1 MAAFLRLRQICL
13 VAQDLA
19 GEAKRIASIFGLQ
32 ECYRDPNV
40 GRYGLENVLFP
51 VGSSFLEIVAPT
63 RAGTTAGR
71 FLERHGGRYGYM
83 IILDCNDPEARR
95 LHALSLGI
103 RVASVIR
110 HEEYFGVQ
118 LHPRDTDA
126 AMVEFNRTD
135 GGEALDG
142 PYHPAGQN
150 WQRAVRSDV
159 TRQLLAA
166 EIECPDPA
174 ALAKRWSALL
184 QRPVRNDDSRID
196 LDLGSIRFMPTG
208 AEHAALVGVELKVAD
223 RAAVLKEADRQRC
236 ANQDG
241 TVTVCGV
248 RFRLSA

>member
-19 GEAKRIASIFGLQ
+19 SEAKRIESIFGLR
-32 ECYRDPNV
+32 ECHRDANV

-51 VGSSFLEIVAPT
+51 VGSCFLEIVAPT

-83 IILDCNDPEARR
+83 IILDCDDPEARR
-95 LHALSLGI
+95 QHALSLGI

-142 PYHPAGQN
+142 PYHPAGKN
-150 WQRAVRSDV
+150 WQRAVRGDV
-159 TRQLLAA
+159 TRQLLVA

-174 ALAKRWSALL
+174 GLSKRWSALL
-184 QRPVRNDDSRID
+184 QRPVRSDDSRID
-196 LDLGSIRFMPTG
+196 LDVGSIRFMPTA
-208 AEHAALVGVELKVAD
+208 AEHAALVGIELEVVD
-223 RAAVLKEADRQRC
+223 RAAILEEADRQRC

-248 RFRLSA
+248 RFRLSV